1 MVAKYKLVY
10 VRDPNTPFDWE
21 NHPNEDVQLIGNL
34 LQIASTNSVSYRKRN
49 VCLQAAHRILRLGNY
64 TQSLCIGWEATKQ

>member
-10 VRDPNTPFDWE
+10 VNVPFDWE

-34 LQIASTNSVSYRKRN
+34 LQIASTNRKRN

-64 TQSLCIGWEATKQ
+64 TQSLCIGWEATK

>member
-10 VRDPNTPFDWE
+10 VQDPNIPFDWE

-34 LQIASTNSVSYRKRN
+34 LQIASTNSVSYRKRS
-49 VCLQAAHRILRLGNY
+49 VCLRAAHRILRLGNY
-64 TQSLCIGWEATKQ
+64 TQSLRIGWEATK